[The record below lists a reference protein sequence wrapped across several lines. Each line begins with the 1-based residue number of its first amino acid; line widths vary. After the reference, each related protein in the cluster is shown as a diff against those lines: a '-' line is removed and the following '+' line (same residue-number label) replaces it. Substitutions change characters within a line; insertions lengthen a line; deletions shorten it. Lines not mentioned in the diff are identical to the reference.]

1 MTSKSPEAVTAGPC
15 AAADCPGDA
24 ASFAHPADAAVSGAV
39 FADEAAAIRAID
51 GGSPEMLRLKI
62 ERFPRRWTIGALAR
76 QETILVPTPPPRR
89 ATVGCLHRDQPSSR
103 WRRRRYKEVGGATA
117 LGPSATAKLM
127 PAPEGETDA
136 ENTDPQPARGF
147 VTVRN
152 REPLCEAAP
161 LKGGGGGA
169 AQVAEVE
176 VDRETPRPPASRPKG
191 LRRSCGNLS
200 LPATSE
206 RAKR

>member
-1 MTSKSPEAVTAGPC
+1 
-15 AAADCPGDA
+15 
-24 ASFAHPADAAVSGAV
+24 
-39 FADEAAAIRAID
+39 
-51 GGSPEMLRLKI
+51 MLRLKI
-62 ERFPRRWTIGALAR
+62 ERYTRRWTIGALAR
-76 QETILVPTPPPRR
+76 QETMLVPTPPPRR
-89 ATVGCLHRDQPSSR
+89 ATVGCLPRDQPSSR
-103 WRRRRYKEVGGATA
+103 WRRRRYKELGGATA
-117 LGPSATAKLM
+117 RGPSVFAKLM
-127 PAPEGETDA
+127 PAPEGETHSFVFAEGEARKERPRANA

-169 AQVAEVE
+169 AQAAEVE